1 MKIFRKICVGLLLG
15 IMATQAIGADKKLN
29 DELYRYATEYSN
41 LEGVKRLIKLGADG
55 LNDALCGAVDYS
67 TTKENLEI
75 VKYLISKGADVN
87 TTNKRNSYT
96 PLMIAAS
103 NYNSTL
109 EMIKLLVSKGAV
121 VNADVLYSARH
132 RDIDIL
138 QYLISKGA
146 SVGVTNQFIA
156 SIYDRRRETKTKQEL
171 MTFDETIVKPL
182 IKNNK
187 ANINE
192 CFDDNRENLL
202 MNISGQLH
210 RDDNMKQFLLD
221 NGADIN
227 AKCKGKTALVQS
239 IEKQKLDELKW
250 LVSKGAD
257 VNIKDDNGKTALAKA
272 LELGYYEIAEFLIDN
287 GAKKE

>member
-1 MKIFRKICVGLLLG
+1 MKIFRKICVSLLLG
-15 IMATQAIGADKKLN
+15 VMATQAIGADKKLN
-29 DELYRYATEYSN
+29 DELYRYATKDPN

-55 LNDALCGAVDYS
+55 LNDALFGAVDYS
-67 TTKENLEI
+67 NLEI

-87 TTNKRNSYT
+87 AIKKRNGYT
-96 PLMIAAS
+96 PLMIAAEGES
-103 NYNSTL
+103 L

-121 VNADVLYSARH
+121 VNADVLYSARY

-146 SVGVTNQFIA
+146 SVGATNQLI
-156 SIYDRRRETKTKQEL
+156 SVIYDRRRDTKTKQEL

-202 MNISGQLH
+202 MNISAQLH

-227 AKCKGKTALVQS
+227 AKCKGKTALIKI
-239 IEKQKLDELKW
+239 IEWHNHRRLDEVKW

-272 LELGYYEIAEFLIDN
+272 LELGYYDIAEFLIDN

>member
-15 IMATQAIGADKKLN
+15 AMAIQSVWADINDDLIGAIKD
-29 DELYRYATEYSN
+29 RN
-41 LEGVKRLIKLGADG
+41 LAKVKQLIKFGADV
-55 LNDALCGAVDYS
+55 NARVSERTALGWAVWATYD
-67 TTKENLEI
+67 NNIEI
-75 VKYLISKGADVN
+75 VKYLKGADVN
-87 TTNKRNSYT
+87 AKDNSGET
-96 PLMIAAS
+96 PLMIAANS
-103 NYNSTL
+103 STL

-121 VNADVLYSARH
+121 VNADVLHSARY
-132 RDIDIL
+132 RNIDIL

-192 CFDDNRENLL
+192 CFNDNSENLL
-202 MNISGQLH
+202 INISGQLH

-227 AKCKGKTALVQS
+227 AKCKGKTAIMKI
-239 IEKQKLDELKW
+239 IEGYNPKLDELKW
-250 LVSKGAD
+250 LISKGAD
-257 VNIKDDNGKTALAKA
+257 VNIKDNNGKTALAKA
-272 LELGYYEIAEFLIDN
+272 LEKGYYDIAEFLIDN

>member
-1 MKIFRKICVGLLLG
+1 MKIFRKICVAMLLG
-15 IMATQAIGADKKLN
+15 VMTTQAIGADKKLN
-29 DELYRYATEYSN
+29 DELYQYATKYRN

-55 LNDALCGAVDYS
+55 LNDALYGAVNYA
-67 TTKENLEI
+67 TTKEALEI

-103 NYNSTL
+103 SSTL

-121 VNADVLYSARH
+121 VNADVLHSARH

-192 CFDDNRENLL
+192 CFNDNRENLL
-202 MNISGQLH
+202 INISGQLH

-227 AKCKGKTALVQS
+227 AKCEGKTALVQS
-239 IEKQKLDELKW
+239 IEKRKLDELKW